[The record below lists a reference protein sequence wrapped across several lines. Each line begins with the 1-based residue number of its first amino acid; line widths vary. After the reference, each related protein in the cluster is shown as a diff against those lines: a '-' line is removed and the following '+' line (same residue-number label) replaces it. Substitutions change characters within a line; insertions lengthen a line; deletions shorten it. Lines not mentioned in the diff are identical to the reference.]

1 MILIAGTVRLP
12 PEKLDIARPHME
24 KMLLASRAEAG
35 CRAYSYAQDVLDPGL
50 IHVAEAWDD
59 ADALAAHFAS
69 AHMKEWRAAGAD
81 FGIGDRK
88 LTRYVVTDATP
99 L

>member
-1 MILIAGTVRLP
+1 MILIAGTVRVP
-12 PEKLDIARPHME
+12 PENLDAARPHME
-24 KMLLASRAEAG
+24 KMLKASRAEAG
-35 CRAYSYAQDVLDPGL
+35 CRSYSYAQDILDPGL
-50 IHVAEAWDD
+50 IHVAESWDD

-69 AHMKEWRAAGAD
+69 PHMKAWRAAGAD
-81 FGIGDRK
+81 FGIGERQ